1 MKKKTIMK
9 LMVTLA
15 VGLVATGAAAQ
26 DVVSKLEIFDI
37 ETGRHNV
44 VARFDQRVEAPNW
57 SRDGKWLI
65 FNSGGRILRIA
76 ADGSSKADTL
86 DTGFCVNCNNDHVL
100 SADGTMIAVSCSPKA
115 DWRSRIYTLPLS
127 GGTPTLITPV
137 GPSYLHGWSPDGK
150 TLTYCAER
158 NGEYDVYTIP
168 AEGGDEVRLTTAKG
182 LDDGPEYSP
191 DGRHI
196 WFNSVRTGL
205 MQLWRMNADG
215 SNQTQMTFDEDMNS
229 WFGHVSPDGKWVV
242 YVAYH
247 KGDLK
252 PDKHLPNKNVELR
265 LMPAAGGKPK
275 TLVKLFGGQGT
286 INVNSW
292 APDSR
297 RFAYVSYELK

>member
-65 FNSGGRILRIA
+65 FNSGRRILRMA
-76 ADGSSKADTL
+76 ADGSTKADTI
-86 DTGFCVNCNNDHVL
+86 DTGFCANCNNDHVL

-168 AEGGDEVRLTTAKG
+168 AKGGDEVRLTTAKG

-252 PDKHLPNKNVELR
+252 PDEHLPNKNVELR